1 MKTTTIGIVV
11 FTLVI
16 ISLST
21 FGTTHAYFNTRQVT
35 GSHLISTWQSSFW
48 TQTTQA
54 DFLAGVPVNIDTTS
68 SPGDVKLAWRN
79 ISPMIYATSGN
90 ATTTFRQY
98 NVSNNT
104 WNSLRN
110 TPGSISTGGAV
121 ADDDLN
127 YLYVLRG
134 SGQRNFYRYSIPN
147 NTWSSMTSTPAA
159 INSGGALTYVNQTSL
174 YALRGGGQRN
184 FYRYSIPLN
193 TWSSMTVTPAAIN
206 SGGALVYSGGNY
218 LYALRGNGTTDFY
231 RYSIPL
237 NTWSSMTV
245 TPAAINSGG
254 ALVYS
259 GGNYLYALRGNGTT
273 DFYRYSIPLNTWSSM
288 TVTPAAINSG
298 GALVSDNGNNIYAF
312 NGSSQKFW
320 VYNIF
325 ANTWNDT
332 VVSDPPDMVGWGGS
346 LTYVAGSSGYISR
359 GTLASPVNDT
369 RTAGVKWD
377 LLLWDSTTVAGTN
390 LTFEVRASNTSF
402 TKTATLP
409 AWQQSGWPSP
419 VNSGLPSGRYI
430 QWRATL
436 STSNSSRTP
445 ILNEVRISYS

>member
-206 SGGALVYSGGNY
+206 SGGALVY
-218 LYALRGNGTTDFY
+218 
-231 RYSIPL
+231 
-237 NTWSSMTV
+237 
-245 TPAAINSGG
+245 
-254 ALVYS
+254 
-259 GGNYLYALRGNGTT
+259 
-273 DFYRYSIPLNTWSSM
+273 
-288 TVTPAAINSG
+288 
-298 GALVSDNGNNIYAF
+298 
-312 NGSSQKFW
+312 
-320 VYNIF
+320 
-325 ANTWNDT
+325 
-332 VVSDPPDMVGWGGS
+332 
-346 LTYVAGSSGYISR
+346 
-359 GTLASPVNDT
+359 
-369 RTAGVKWD
+369 
-377 LLLWDSTTVAGTN
+377 
-390 LTFEVRASNTSF
+390 
-402 TKTATLP
+402 
-409 AWQQSGWPSP
+409 
-419 VNSGLPSGRYI
+419 
-430 QWRATL
+430 
-436 STSNSSRTP
+436 
-445 ILNEVRISYS
+445 

>member
-245 TPAAINSGG
+245 TPAAIN
-254 ALVYS
+254 
-259 GGNYLYALRGNGTT
+259 
-273 DFYRYSIPLNTWSSM
+273 
-288 TVTPAAINSG
+288 
-298 GALVSDNGNNIYAF
+298 IYAF

>member
-11 FTLVI
+11 FTLLI

-35 GSHLISTWQSSFW
+35 GTHLISTWQSSFW

-54 DFLAGVPVNIDTTS
+54 DFLAGVPANIDTTS

-110 TPGSISTGGAV
+110 TPGSISAGGAV
-121 ADDDLN
+121 ADDNLN
-127 YLYVLRG
+127 YLYALRG
-134 SGQRNFYRYSIPN
+134 GGQRNFYRYSIPN
-147 NTWSSMTSTPAA
+147 NTWSSMTGTPAA

-184 FYRYSIPLN
+184 FYRYSIPNN
-193 TWSSMTVTPAAIN
+193 TWSSMTLTPAAIN

-218 LYALRGNGTTDFY
+218 LYVLRGNGTTDFY
-231 RYSIPL
+231 RYSIP
-237 NTWSSMTV
+237 N
-245 TPAAINSGG
+245 
-254 ALVYS
+254 
-259 GGNYLYALRGNGTT
+259 
-273 DFYRYSIPLNTWSSM
+273 NTWSSM

-298 GALVSDNGNNIYAF
+298 GALVSDYGNNIYAF

-320 VYNIF
+320 VYNIS
-325 ANTWNDT
+325 ANTWNDS
-332 VVSDPPDMVGWGGS
+332 VVSDPPGSAGWGGS

-369 RTAGVKWD
+369 RTAGARWD
-377 LLLWDSTTVAGTN
+377 LLLWDSTTITGTN
-390 LTFEVRASNTSF
+390 ITFEVRANNTRF
-402 TKTATLP
+402 AKTATLP
-409 AWQQSGWPSP
+409 AWQQCSWPSP
-419 VNSGLPSGRYI
+419 VNSGLPSGRYL

-436 STSNSSRTP
+436 STGNSSGTP